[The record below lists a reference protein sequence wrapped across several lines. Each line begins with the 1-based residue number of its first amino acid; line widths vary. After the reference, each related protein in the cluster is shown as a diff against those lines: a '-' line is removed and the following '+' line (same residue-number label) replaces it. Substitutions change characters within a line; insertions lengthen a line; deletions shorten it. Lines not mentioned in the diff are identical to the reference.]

1 MFITGRSS
9 LTQARGFFL
18 AFMRFRDE
26 AEYNN
31 DHQFTDAELNAITPN
46 CILRYFKFKAY
57 GNPEANAGLQYPT
70 FGRHSSLQQ
79 YKKSISK
86 FMLSDSEYQDDIKRG
101 NPTKS
106 KRVNALCRTVRQAEV
121 AGKGAPSHGTFRR
134 KFYIRQV
141 CLFVCSNYYLLYR
154 LTPSFFSSISAF
166 SFH

>member
-57 GNPEANAGLQYPT
+57 GNPEANPGLQYPT

-141 CLFVCSNYYLLYR
+141 CLFVCLSVLIIIYY
-154 LTPSFFSSISAF
+154 IV
-166 SFH
+166 